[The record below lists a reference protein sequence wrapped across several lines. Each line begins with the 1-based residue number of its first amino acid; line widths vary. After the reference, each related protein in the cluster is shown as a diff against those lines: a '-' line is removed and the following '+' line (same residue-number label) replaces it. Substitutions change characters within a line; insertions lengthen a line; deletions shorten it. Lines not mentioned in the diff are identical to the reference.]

1 MFMLPY
7 QVQTAARAGVRVTE
21 GEQCAWTQQ
30 FRVAQGAKQELA
42 DNFMQE
48 SIWIRLALS
57 LCGPFSS
64 GLNDFNLGKDRLD
77 MQ

>member
-7 QVQTAARAGVRVTE
+7 QVQMAARASVRITE

-57 LCGPFSS
+57 LREPFSS
-64 GLNDFNLGKDRLD
+64 GLNDFNPGKGRLD
-77 MQ
+77 MK